1 MHGEGEGGRG
11 GGLKQEDRKRGI
23 EWKFTQC
30 QGKGKGYY
38 RLVWK
43 GGGGEGG
50 MRREA
55 NKKVCNTCA
64 PRQYHL
70 IEIPLQTP

>member
-43 GGGGEGG
+43 GGGGGGDEEGG
-50 MRREA
+50 KQKAISGMGSFA
-55 NKKVCNTCA
+55 A
-64 PRQYHL
+64 
-70 IEIPLQTP
+70 IM